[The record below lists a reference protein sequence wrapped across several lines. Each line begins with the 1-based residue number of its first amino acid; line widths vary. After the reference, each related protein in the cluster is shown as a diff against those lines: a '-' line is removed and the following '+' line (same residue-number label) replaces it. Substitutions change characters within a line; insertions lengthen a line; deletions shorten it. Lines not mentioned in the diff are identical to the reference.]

1 MITKG
6 TAEYKKT
13 QEMTLNELATLINES
28 EDWKLEFNDIIEYN
42 GWLAD
47 YGDKESYKIC
57 QSDTELLYFD
67 DNGKAQTRAL

>member
-6 TAEYKKT
+6 TEEYKKT
-13 QEMTLNELATLINES
+13 QKMTLDEFANLINKS
-28 EDWKLEFNDIIEYN
+28 EDWKLEFNEIIEN
-42 GWLAD
+42 NNWLAD
-47 YGDKESYKIC
+47 YEDEESYKIC

>member
-6 TAEYKKT
+6 TEEYKKT
-13 QEMTLNELATLINES
+13 QKMTLDEFANLINES
-28 EDWKLEFNDIIEYN
+28 EDWKLEFNEIIEN
-42 GWLAD
+42 NNWLAD
-47 YGDKESYKIC
+47 YEDEESYKIC

>member
-6 TAEYKKT
+6 TAEYKNA
-13 QEMTLNELATLINES
+13 QEMTLEEFATLINES
-28 EDWKLEFNDIIEYN
+28 EDWKLEFNEIIECN